1 MATKKTTLDQVV
13 ETVEKVEEI
22 PVQQDKSAP
31 AQEEYTLLDSK
42 FLGDSAIY
50 VAEVVENIP
59 AAVGG
64 EESSYSSVTPA
75 SSARGDTGLHAGRAE
90 CTTRGTVGNP
100 PILEELRRM

>member
-13 ETVEKVEEI
+13 ETVEKVEET

-42 FLGDSAIY
+42 FLGDSPIY

-64 EESSYSSVTPA
+64 FFGWVT
-75 SSARGDTGLHAGRAE
+75 RQIVDGFNE
-90 CTTRGTVGNP
+90 QYKK
-100 PILEELRRM
+100 